1 MMKILG
7 QFGRGKSFI
16 SNNDSFCRHPIQ
28 PPTTVPE
35 SGKAQ
40 DPLLPSLL
48 IPYPSCICLSLW
60 WFRYFCY
67 WVVFVVSDDQC
78 DEQKAI
84 MSDHFSWKDGKFL
97 ISTFFSPPHH
107 FYCSICVKLIV
118 SFSKTISQPERLSA
132 MISRSINRSRYIADP
147 LQSKSLWLILRKK
160 SKVHV

>member
-1 MMKILG
+1 MKILG

-60 WFRYFCY
+60 WFRYFWN

-107 FYCSICVKLIV
+107 FYCSICVKLKQLV
-118 SFSKTISQPERLSA
+118 SLRDYQRWSA
-132 MISRSINRSRYIADP
+132 DLLIGQDILLNIP
-147 LQSKSLWLILRKK
+147 LQSKSLWLILRKE

>member
-60 WFRYFCY
+60 WFRYFWN
-67 WVVFVVSDDQC
+67 WVFFVVSDDQC

-84 MSDHFSWKDGKFL
+84 MSDHFSWKDGKFVTFAL
-97 ISTFFSPPHH
+97 FSSISSPQH
-107 FYCSICVKLIV
+107 FYCSICVSLSV
-118 SFSKTISQPERLSA
+118 SLSKTISQPERLSA
-132 MISRSINRSRYIADP
+132 MISRSINRSRYIADNP
-147 LQSKSLWLILRKK
+147 SPKQAFVVYTQERK
-160 SKVHV
+160 

>member
-1 MMKILG
+1 MKILG
-7 QFGRGKSFI
+7 QFGRGRSFI

-60 WFRYFCY
+60 WFRYFWN

-97 ISTFFSPPHH
+97 ISTLFSPPHH

-118 SFSKTISQPERLSA
+118 SLSKTISQPERLSA
-132 MISRSINRSRYIADP
+132 MISRSINRSRYIAEHP
-147 LQSKSLWLILRKK
+147 SPKQREVKYMFRTNITS
-160 SKVHV
+160 